1 MLIKFLG
8 SGDAFGSGG
17 RFNTCFLVKSQVS
30 TFLIDC
36 GSSSMIAM
44 RHFGVDPNQIDTIVI
59 SHLHGDH
66 FGGLP
71 YFILDA
77 QLVSRRTRPLV
88 MAGPPG
94 FKARLMDM
102 MEACFPG
109 SSKIDRKFSVEIIEL
124 QVPGPTSLGELAIL
138 TARVVHPSG
147 DTPSLA
153 LRIEVEDKII
163 AYTGDTEWVEE
174 LVGIGRSA
182 DLLIAEAYYFDKKVR
197 YHLDLATLREQLP
210 RMRPKRF
217 IVTHMST
224 DMLNRASALDCEC
237 ATDGLEVA
245 I

>member
-1 MLIKFLG
+1 MLVKFLG

-17 RFNTCFLVKSQVS
+17 RFNTCFLVKSHAS
-30 TFLIDC
+30 AFLIDC

-59 SHLHGDH
+59 SHLHADH

-77 QLVSRRTRPLV
+77 QLVSRRTRPLAI
-88 MAGPPG
+88 AGPPG
-94 FKARLMDM
+94 LKSRLTDL

-109 SSKIDRKFSVEIIEL
+109 SAKVDRKFSIEIIEL
-124 QVPGPTSLGELAIL
+124 QIPGPTELSKLVIF
-138 TARVVHPSG
+138 TAPVVHPSG
-147 DTPSLA
+147 ETPSLA

-163 AYTGDTEWVEE
+163 AYTGDTEWVED
-174 LVGIGRSA
+174 LVEIGRAA

-197 YHLDLATLREQLP
+197 YHLDLATLRQQLP
-210 RMRPKRF
+210 RIRPRRW

-224 DMLNRASALDCEC
+224 DMLSRAGALDCEC